1 MNAHTSVGPL
11 DRAARVYIAGHRGLV
26 GSALLRTFA
35 GAGFTNLLVRSR
47 AELDLTD
54 RAATFDFVLESRP
67 QVVIDAAA
75 RVGGILANDTY
86 PADFLSENLQ
96 IQVNLLDAAVAAR
109 VPRLLF
115 LGSSC
120 IYPKLAPQPI
130 PESALLTGPLE
141 PTNDAYA
148 IAKIAGILA
157 VQAVRRQH
165 GLPWISAMP
174 TNLYGPGD
182 NFSPSGSH
190 LLPALIRRYD
200 EAKASGAPNVTNWGT
215 GTPRRELLH
224 VDDLASACLYLLE
237 HFDGPTHVNVGTGI
251 DHTIGEI
258 AEMVASAVGYSGET
272 RWDPSKPDGTPRK
285 LLDVSVLREAGWRPS
300 IALRDGIEATVAWY
314 REHAGT
320 VRQSSA
326 TPRCRCDAR
335 CSERDGPASLPN
347 WTGNAI
353 SCANCNRIG
362 SVPCSMSGPIRG
374 STPGVCAARASR
386 AASSRSSRC
395 PGPLPSCSAA
405 PPRTR
410 CGNAGAV
417 RWAMSMEPSRSTS
430 PATRAPAVPSCRC

>member
-35 GAGFTNLLVRSR
+35 GAGFTNLLVRSC

-320 VRQSSA
+320 VRQ
-326 TPRCRCDAR
+326 
-335 CSERDGPASLPN
+335 
-347 WTGNAI
+347 
-353 SCANCNRIG
+353 
-362 SVPCSMSGPIRG
+362 
-374 STPGVCAARASR
+374 
-386 AASSRSSRC
+386 
-395 PGPLPSCSAA
+395 
-405 PPRTR
+405 
-410 CGNAGAV
+410 
-417 RWAMSMEPSRSTS
+417 
-430 PATRAPAVPSCRC
+430 